1 LIATC
6 LILRVCVPIRFIPYN
21 PRVIIKV
28 YGEFWN
34 RSRVDWM
41 ARELLGVRKGRR
53 RCDIWNQ
60 RGIYALYKD
69 FRIVYVGQAD
79 SRAIGA
85 RLSEHR
91 TDRFAERWDSFS
103 FFGICEVDGH
113 GKAKSARRVT
123 VPPASVI
130 KSLELMAILLSD
142 APLNRARGKFPDG
155 AEKVWQLETDR
166 PSRSYQLDQKLS
178 EIASQIEGLQ
188 RSLAG
193 KNRKA
198 ATKRRVPSS
207 R

>member
-1 LIATC
+1 M
-6 LILRVCVPIRFIPYN
+6 
-21 PRVIIKV
+21 
-28 YGEFWN
+28 
-34 RSRVDWM
+34 DWA
-41 ARELLGVRKGRR
+41 ARQLLGVRKGKK

-79 SRAIGA
+79 SGGIGA
-85 RLSEHR
+85 RLSKHR

-123 VPPASVI
+123 VPPTSVI

-155 AEKVWQLETDR
+155 AEKVWQVETER
-166 PSRSYQLDQKLS
+166 PSRSYQLDRKLS
-178 EIASQIEGLQ
+178 EIASQIERLQ
-188 RSLAG
+188 QSLAG

-198 ATKRRVPSS
+198 PKRGIGSS
-207 R
+207 Q